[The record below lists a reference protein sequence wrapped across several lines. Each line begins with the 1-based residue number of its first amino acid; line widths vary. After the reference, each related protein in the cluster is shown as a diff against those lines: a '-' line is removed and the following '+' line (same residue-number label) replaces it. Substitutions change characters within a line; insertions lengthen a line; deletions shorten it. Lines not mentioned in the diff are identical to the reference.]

1 MRHTHDPLY
10 DCKVKG
16 THAHSPTVLLSL
28 GNGSFFLKDVIEDCS
43 VSGEREG
50 GGRERGGE
58 GGEREERGRVREG
71 KREREGGRGEGNR
84 NIIM

>member
-50 GGRERGGE
+50 E
-58 GGEREERGRVREG
+58 G
-71 KREREGGRGEGNR
+71 EREGGREGR
-84 NIIM
+84 ERREGG